1 MQPLHILTW
10 HIHGS
15 YLYYLTQSPH
25 QFYLPVKPGKPE
37 GYGGRLPNFPWG
49 DNVQDV
55 PADQA
60 QHMDFDC
67 VLFQSAKNYRE
78 DQHEI
83 LSEAQRQ
90 LPRLFLEHD
99 PPREHPTD
107 TRHVVDDPEVTVV
120 HVTHFNN
127 LMWDSGRSPTRV
139 IEHAVTDPYDG
150 SELGYTGELAK
161 GIVVANGLRTRG
173 RRLGR
178 DVFEQVRQ
186 QVPLDLVGMDAASLG
201 GSGEIPHA
209 QLPDCL
215 SRYRF
220 YFHPVRYTSLG
231 LSVCEAMMAGLPVVG
246 LATTELVTVVE
257 NGVSGYVDTSV
268 EQLVVRMKDLLDD
281 AGLAR
286 RLGQGARCQA
296 LKRFGLK
303 RFADDWT
310 AAFEAAVAQRSEGSI
325 AQRSSQPPL
334 LGVPSP
340 VGTPSSS
347 PL

>member
-1 MQPLHILTW
+1 MQPLRILTW
-10 HIHGS
+10 HVHGS
-15 YLYYLTQSPH
+15 YLYSLTQSPH
-25 QFYLPVKPGKPE
+25 AFYLPVKPGKPE

-49 DNVQDV
+49 ANVHDI
-55 PADQA
+55 PADQVRD
-60 QHMDFDC
+60 MDFDC
-67 VLFQSAKNYRE
+67 ILFQSAKNYRE

-83 LSEAQRQ
+83 LSEEQRR

-107 TRHVVDDPEVTVV
+107 TRHGVDDPEVWVI

-139 IEHAVTDPYDG
+139 IEHAVPDPYSG
-150 SELGYTGELAK
+150 GQSTYSGELPK

-178 DVFEQVRQ
+178 DVFEQVRE
-186 QVPLDLVGMDAASLG
+186 QVPLDLVGMDAVSMG
-201 GSGEIPHA
+201 GLGEIPHA
-209 QLPDCL
+209 QLPEFMA
-215 SRYRF
+215 RYRF

-257 NGVSGYVDTSV
+257 NGVSGYVDSSV
-268 EQLVVRMKDLLDD
+268 ERLIAHMQALLED
-281 AGLAR
+281 AELAR
-286 RLGQGARCQA
+286 RLGEGARQQA

-303 RFADDWT
+303 RFAHDWT
-310 AAFEAAVAQRSEGSI
+310 TAFQEAIAARPSLMPLTRS
-325 AQRSSQPPL
+325 
-334 LGVPSP
+334 
-340 VGTPSSS
+340 
-347 PL
+347 